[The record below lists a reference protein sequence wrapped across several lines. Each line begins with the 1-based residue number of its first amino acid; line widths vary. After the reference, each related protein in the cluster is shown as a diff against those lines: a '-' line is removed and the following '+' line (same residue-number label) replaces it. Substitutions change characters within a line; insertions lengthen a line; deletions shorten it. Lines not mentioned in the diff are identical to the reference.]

1 MQRGL
6 KYQERTDEELI
17 QGLRD
22 GNQDIMDYILEKY
35 KGLVLKRANAMYLI
49 GGDTDDLIQEGMI
62 GLFKAIR
69 DYREG
74 KDASF
79 WRFADI
85 CITRQICHAVEASQ
99 RKKHQPLNS
108 YISLNQE
115 MGEEGTDTFLDL
127 LESFGSANPEQLLID
142 LENTRDIRE
151 QMEHGLSNLERQVL
165 GLYLQGMNYRQIA
178 GLLNRDA
185 KAIDNALQRIRG
197 KLQKIR
203 KKC

>member
-1 MQRGL
+1 MRRGL
-6 KYQERTDEELI
+6 EYQNQTDEQLI
-17 QGLRD
+17 RKLRE
-22 GNQDIMDYILEKY
+22 GRRDIMDYILEKY

-69 DYREG
+69 DYKEGRE
-74 KDASF
+74 ASF
-79 WRFADI
+79 GHFADI
-85 CITRQICHAVEASQ
+85 CITRQIYHAVEASQ
-99 RKKHQPLNS
+99 RKKHQPLNC

-115 MGEEGTDTFLDL
+115 VGEEGKGTFLDF
-127 LESFGSANPEQLLID
+127 LEAFGSTDPEQLVID
-142 LENTRDIRE
+142 LESAKAIRE
-151 QMEHGLSNLERQVL
+151 QMESGLSDLERQVL

-178 GLLNRDA
+178 GFLSRDA